1 MDFFLELV
9 SDVSFQ
15 CDLYCEQLFGRPVF
29 SLVARQVFYYYR
41 FFLCILPIILFY
53 FLIQEIS

>member
-41 FFLCILPIILFY
+41 FLCILPIILFY